1 MERYYKKY
9 APVFLIPLL
18 ICFLVAFLVPFCM
31 GVFYSFTDFITL
43 SEFQFNGIKNFQY
56 IFKGQSDS
64 PIPTFW
70 VAFGRTSLFAVISI
84 ITINFN
90 AFILALLLTKGLKG
104 SNTYRSIFF
113 LPNLIGGIVLGYIW
127 KLILNGVLQL
137 MGTNLSSNPWYSFFG
152 LVILMNWQQ
161 VGYMMIIYIA
171 ALMNVPEDLNES
183 AEIDGA
189 SKFKTTMHVT
199 IPMVIPSFTIC
210 TFLTL
215 TNSFKLYD
223 QNIALSGNSITT
235 NLLAADIVGTVK
247 PIVDGI
253 GQSYGPQQA
262 KSLLFFIIVAI
273 ISGIQVFATRR
284 KEVEA

>member
-1 MERYYKKY
+1 MFSFTKYKAFDNFEFNGFKNFELAFSPEY
-9 APVFLIPLL
+9 AP
-18 ICFLVAFLVPFCM
+18 
-31 GVFYSFTDFITL
+31 D
-43 SEFQFNGIKNFQY
+43 NG
-56 IFKGQSDS
+56 
-64 PIPTFW
+64 IPTFW
-70 VAFGRTSLFAVISI
+70 VSLGRTSLFAIISI
-84 ITINFN
+84 VTINFN

-113 LPNLIGGIVLGYIW
+113 MPNLIGGIVLGYIW
-127 KLILNGVLQL
+127 KLILNGILQA
-137 MGTNLSSNPWYSFFG
+137 MGTNLSANPWYSFFG

-171 ALMNVPEDLNES
+171 ALMNVPTDLNES

-223 QNIALSGNSITT
+223 QNIALSGSGAST
-235 NLLAADIVGTVK
+235 NLLAADIVATLAPNGNL
-247 PIVDGI
+247 
-253 GQSYGPQQA
+253 GPQQA
-262 KSLLFFIIVAI
+262 KSLVFFLIVAV
-273 ISGIQVFATRR
+273 ISGIQVFATRS

>member
-43 SEFQFNGIKNFQY
+43 DKFQFNGIKNFQY

-70 VAFGRTSLFAVISI
+70 VAFGRTSLFAAISI

-247 PIVDGI
+247 PIIDDLGA
-253 GQSYGPQQA
+253 SYGPQQA

>member
-1 MERYYKKY
+1 MQKFYKKY
-9 APVFLIPLL
+9 APIFILPLLLCFGLVILIP
-18 ICFLVAFLVPFCM
+18 FFS
-31 GVFYSFTDFITL
+31 GVMFSFTKYKAFDNF
-43 SEFQFNGIKNFQY
+43 EFNGFKNFELA
-56 IFKGQSDS
+56 FS
-64 PIPTFW
+64 PEYAPDNGIPTFW
-70 VAFGRTSLFAVISI
+70 VSLGRTSLFAIISI
-84 ITINFN
+84 VTINFN

-113 LPNLIGGIVLGYIW
+113 MPNLIGGIVLGYIW
-127 KLILNGVLQL
+127 KLILNGILQA
-137 MGTNLSSNPWYSFFG
+137 MGTNLSANPWYSFFG

-171 ALMNVPEDLNES
+171 ALMNVPTDLNES

-223 QNIALSGNSITT
+223 QNIALSGSGAST
-235 NLLAADIVGTVK
+235 NLLAADIVATLAPNGNL
-247 PIVDGI
+247 
-253 GQSYGPQQA
+253 GPQQA
-262 KSLLFFIIVAI
+262 KSLVFFLIVAV
-273 ISGIQVFATRR
+273 ISGIQVFATRS